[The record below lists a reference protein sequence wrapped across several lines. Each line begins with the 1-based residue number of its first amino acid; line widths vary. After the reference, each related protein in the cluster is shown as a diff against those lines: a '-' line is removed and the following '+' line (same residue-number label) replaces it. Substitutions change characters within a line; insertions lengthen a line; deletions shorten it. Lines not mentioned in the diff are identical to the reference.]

1 MCTGN
6 INIILFL
13 TNQQRVRDILYT
25 CCYGKTYVLQHSS
38 NCNLNHLIKME
49 EGRGRGH
56 SQELINTMVCP
67 KRQDMTYETCYKRVQ
82 QNIHSLLSKSLIEV
96 DSLGVRMGTQN

>member
-1 MCTGN
+1 MLLSRFCSKFRVGITTGQNNGSQQINSQLYLKKNSAKTVVCTISIMCTGN
-6 INIILFL
+6 INIFL

-49 EGRGRGH
+49 GGRGSKGH
-56 SQELINTMVCP
+56 I
-67 KRQDMTYETCYKRVQ
+67 
-82 QNIHSLLSKSLIEV
+82 IH
-96 DSLGVRMGTQN
+96 RN